1 MMRALILAA
10 VLTLLPLSAVN
21 AATTITLNQT
31 VPAYQTVVTFTITGV
46 DKRYDCVGKAK
57 CAHVYVA
64 CSQSGELVY
73 GEMGDLGQARGD
85 GTSPLGYVGFLL
97 GGGSSIWVNE
107 RPNTPADCTA
117 TVFRYDESGPVEKY
131 VFIASTSFE
140 AAA

>member
-10 VLTLLPLSAVN
+10 ALTLLPLSAVN
-21 AATTITLNQT
+21 ADTTITLNQSA
-31 VPAYQTVVTFTITGV
+31 PAYQTVVTFTITGV
-46 DKRYDCVGKAK
+46 DKRYDCVGKSK

-64 CSQSGELVY
+64 CSQDVLVY

-85 GTSPLGYVGFLL
+85 GSSPNGYVGFLL

-107 RPNTPADCTA
+107 RPNTAADCQA

-131 VFIASTSFE
+131 VFIASTTFE